1 MIKLIL
7 PLSQL
12 TMELPDK
19 TINQMNS
26 SFEDKVPSFQDNYNL
41 DHLPIFVMK
50 LGYLIKLFQIFQTKF
65 LAKMK
70 FLLIKS
76 Y

>member
-7 PLSQL
+7 PLNQL

-19 TINQMNS
+19 IINQMNS
-26 SFEDKVPSFQDNYNL
+26 SFEEKVPLFQDNYNL

-50 LGYLIKLFQIFQTKF
+50 FDYLIKLFEIFQTKL

-70 FLLIKS
+70 PLLIKS